1 MSLKIYLIKN
11 QPDTATTIP
20 SSRQTRTS
28 GRPSRSATSA
38 RRTRSAA
45 FNPFA
50 KSSKEAAI
58 EPDNTEMLHHK
69 CAMKARMC
77 WSLWNRGFP
86 FAFIQDHYP
95 EGRNYTLTLDLDQ
108 SDLLEAQDGRP
119 ATSQHRATPTEL
131 ATFLVDLIRLQKT
144 GLHGE
149 FDLALMKTNF
159 SFDRMKYI
167 GHRFVLVPCL
177 DDLIIVHDGPTDL
190 LRLAKRAA
198 KLVLPGKIRSIASC
212 TSIEAILK
220 RIDGLSIRKDNQ
232 TTADGE
238 LFINLDDQPVSM
250 HLQIGN
256 EVHSITANPHGF
268 LMVSKPISGKVPA
281 GIAVPV
287 RVEPFPTS
295 DKINPWVERALCWQ
309 SIPKIWENGV
319 QNESIKN
326 TVGTLAAELR
336 FAENTCY
343 QYKIEEHD
351 MSSGTA
357 TVRIERRDK
366 NGNAHDLW
374 ESAVRNREMNVAL
387 NTDPSVFNWKQED
400 EWMLEA
406 IHDKDPYLLTV
417 RTLKRKAKLSEK
429 GFLKSASVPQ
439 RALMVRKEKL
449 IRRGITLNSFQRI
462 QDNRMHPERPSNW
475 RLTERNSIM
484 ALQGPPGTGKT
495 WTACQVLND
504 LLVENPYARILVSAK
519 EHLALDHLTN
529 RIREALDPSFDVVR
543 ICNTENDSIRE
554 IDPRAT
560 AKVIAE
566 KMLKELSI
574 PNSTMRELG
583 RLATWVDELAMRTAS
598 VVCTTTLDKTMESLQ
613 QSGVCFDFAIVEEA
627 GKSYPSEL
635 IGPLSISRQTLLI
648 GDHLQLPPFELN
660 SISKTVGECFRS
672 GIESWPNRD
681 AKDTIERLLVA
692 QSMSYREREQFSI
705 DQSVQQ
711 VEEWL
716 QPFQSIHRSSQG
728 DTLQFQ
734 WRMFATLSNAI
745 GKIFYGHP
753 FELRKVNAID
763 DHNLPGVFGENQNRL
778 LMIDAHSGKE
788 GKHNKS
794 FSNKIEAKLAAKN
807 FLELNQ
813 SGAEV
818 IILTPYKGQ
827 VAEIKALLPDEHHSR
842 VRTVDGFQGKEAD
855 FIILSLVRNNKRTGS
870 ARRWG
875 FFRDPRRINVA
886 LSRAREGLL
895 LITSMEH
902 VENTDWSENEGQ
914 LAAFIDAIAAN
925 GRVLKE
931 GEN

>member
-1 MSLKIYLIKN
+1 
-11 QPDTATTIP
+11 
-20 SSRQTRTS
+20 
-28 GRPSRSATSA
+28 
-38 RRTRSAA
+38 
-45 FNPFA
+45 
-50 KSSKEAAI
+50 
-58 EPDNTEMLHHK
+58 
-69 CAMKARMC
+69 MKARMC

-86 FAFIQDHYP
+86 FAFIEDHYP
-95 EGRNYTLTLDLDQ
+95 EGSNYTLTLDLEE
-108 SDLLEAQDGRP
+108 SDLVKLMMGMG
-119 ATSQHRATPTEL
+119 TISQQRATPTEL
-131 ATFLVDLIRLQKT
+131 ATFLVDLIRLQQM
-144 GLHGE
+144 GLHGK
-149 FDLALMKTNF
+149 FGLALLKTNF

-167 GHRFVLVPCL
+167 GHRFVLVPHL
-177 DDLIIVHDGPTDL
+177 EDIMEGGDEQTDL
-190 LRLAKRAA
+190 LQLARMAA
-198 KLVLPGKIRSIASC
+198 NLVLPAKKRSIASC

-250 HLQIGN
+250 HLKIGK

-268 LMVSKPISGKVPA
+268 LMVSKPIDSKVPT

-287 RVEPFPTS
+287 GVEPFPTS
-295 DKINPWVERALCWQ
+295 DQINPWVERALCWQ
-309 SIPKIWENGV
+309 NIPQIWENGV

-326 TVGTLAAELR
+326 TIGTLAAELR

-343 QYKIEEHD
+343 EYKIEEHD
-351 MSSGTA
+351 MSSGIA

-374 ESAVRNREMNVAL
+374 EGAVRTREMNVAL
-387 NTDPSVFNWKQED
+387 NTDPSVFNWKEED
-400 EWMLEA
+400 EWMLER

-417 RTLKRKAKLSEK
+417 RTFRKKAKLSER
-429 GFLKSASVPQ
+429 GFLKTASVPQ

-449 IRRGITLNSFQRI
+449 IRRGITLNSFQHI
-462 QDNRMHPERPSNW
+462 HDNRTHPSQTPHW
-475 RLTERNSIM
+475 RLSKRTSVM

-504 LLVENPYARILVSAK
+504 ILVENPYARILVSAK

-529 RIREALDPSFDVVR
+529 RIRETLDPSFDVVR

-554 IDPRAT
+554 IDPRAS

-566 KMLKELSI
+566 KMLNELSI
-574 PNSTMRELG
+574 PKSTMRELG

-648 GDHLQLPPFELN
+648 GDHLQLPPFELS

-672 GIESWPNRD
+672 GIESWPNRNE
-681 AKDTIERLLVA
+681 KDTIERLLVQ
-692 QSMSYREREQFSI
+692 QSTNYRDREQFSI

-716 QPFQSIHRSSQG
+716 QPFQSIHHSSQG
-728 DTLQFQ
+728 ETLQFQ
-734 WRMFATLSNAI
+734 WRMFPSLSNAI
-745 GKIFYGHP
+745 GEIFYGRP
-753 FELRKVNAID
+753 FELRKVNSID
-763 DHNLPGVFGENQNRL
+763 DANLPGVFGENQKRL

-794 FSNKIEAKLAAKN
+794 FSNKFEAKLAAEN
-807 FLELNQ
+807 FLELHQ

-818 IILTPYKGQ
+818 MILTPYKGQ
-827 VAEIKALLPDEHHSR
+827 VAEIKALLPDEHHGK

-902 VENTDWSENEGQ
+902 VANTDWSENEGQ
-914 LAAFIDAIAAN
+914 LAAFIDSIVQN
-925 GRVLKE
+925 GTVLKE
-931 GEN
+931 GEI